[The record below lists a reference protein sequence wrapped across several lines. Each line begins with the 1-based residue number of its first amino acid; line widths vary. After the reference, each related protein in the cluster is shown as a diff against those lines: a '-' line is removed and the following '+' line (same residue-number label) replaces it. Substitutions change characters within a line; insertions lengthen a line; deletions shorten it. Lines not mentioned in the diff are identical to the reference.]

1 MIDGL
6 KVRMTSDELAARL
19 AGRIEWHQRAAVA
32 CEEEWRRPDVDQEDP
47 LVSEHL
53 IEHEMREHRE
63 QAGVLEM
70 LRDHLVP
77 GEVYELGEM
86 DLRFADLV
94 PDFHLDYTAPRRRAS
109 EASDAGRSPLLEA

>member
-1 MIDGL
+1 MSQKAL
-6 KVRMTSDELAARL
+6 RL
-19 AGRIEWHQRAAVA
+19 FISA
-32 CEEEWRRPDVDQEDP
+32 CIILMVLVVGGCNNETGDLVEYPDVDREDP
-47 LVSEHL
+47 LMPEHM

-94 PDFHLDYTAPRRRAS
+94 PDFHLEYTAPRRRAS
-109 EASDAGRSPLLEA
+109 EAAGPGRSPLLEA

>member
-6 KVRMTSDELAARL
+6 KVRMTSDELAGRL
-19 AGRIEWHQRAAVA
+19 AGRIDWHTRAAA
-32 CEEEWRRPDVDQEDP
+32 EYEEEWRRPDVDREDP
-47 LVSEHL
+47 LMPEHM

-94 PDFHLDYTAPRRRAS
+94 PDFHLEYTAPRRRAS
-109 EASDAGRSPLLEA
+109 EAAGPGRDPVLEA